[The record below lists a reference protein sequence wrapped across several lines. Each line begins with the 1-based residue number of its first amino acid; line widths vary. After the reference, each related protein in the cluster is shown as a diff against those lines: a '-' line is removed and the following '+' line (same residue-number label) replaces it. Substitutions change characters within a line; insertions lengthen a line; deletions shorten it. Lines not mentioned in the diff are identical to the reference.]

1 MEKFLERY
9 NLQKLT
15 QEEINNPNRPTSFV
29 EIESIIYFS
38 KQKGLG
44 PDGFTG

>member
-15 QEEINNPNRPTSFV
+15 QEEINNLNRPTSFV
-29 EIESIIYFS
+29 QIESIIYFS

>member
-1 MEKFLERY
+1 MEKFLERH

-15 QEEINNPNRPTSFV
+15 QEEIENLDRPIPIV
-29 EIESIIYFS
+29 EIESIINFS
-38 KQKGLG
+38 KQKGPG